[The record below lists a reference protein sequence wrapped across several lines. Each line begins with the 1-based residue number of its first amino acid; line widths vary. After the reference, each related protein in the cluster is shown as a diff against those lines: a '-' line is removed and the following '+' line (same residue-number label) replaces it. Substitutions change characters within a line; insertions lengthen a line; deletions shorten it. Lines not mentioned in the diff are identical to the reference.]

1 LLRNTPLIQV
11 ILMEKNYRVV
21 IEPGEDGWFVVTVP
35 ALPGCIT
42 QGKTVEEAEKNAK
55 EAIEA
60 YLESLIK
67 RHKKIPDQQGVRIRE
82 VAVEV

>member
-1 LLRNTPLIQV
+1 MC
-11 ILMEKNYRVV
+11 MEKIYDIV

-42 QGKTVEEAEKNAK
+42 QGKTIEEAEINAK

-60 YLESLIK
+60 YIESLIK
-67 RHKKIPDQQGVRIRE
+67 RHKGIPDQHGVAFRK
-82 VAVEV
+82 VAV

>member
-1 LLRNTPLIQV
+1 MQ
-11 ILMEKNYRVV
+11 KKYQVV

-42 QGKTVEEAEKNAK
+42 QGKTVSEAEANAR
-55 EAIEA
+55 EAIEG

-67 RHKKIPDQQGVRIRE
+67 HQRKVPDQRQVSIRE
-82 VAVEV
+82 IAGEI

>member
-1 LLRNTPLIQV
+1 
-11 ILMEKNYRVV
+11 MEKNYRVV

>member
-1 LLRNTPLIQV
+1 
-11 ILMEKNYRVV
+11 MERTYRIV

-42 QGKTVEEAEKNAK
+42 QGKTLEESETNAR

-60 YLESLIK
+60 YLESLI
-67 RHKKIPDQQGVRIRE
+67 RRNKKIPDQNKVCIRE
-82 VAVEV
+82 VAVKV

>member
-1 LLRNTPLIQV
+1 
-11 ILMEKNYRVV
+11 MEKRYQII

-42 QGKTVEEAEKNAK
+42 QGKTEKEAEENAK

-60 YLESLIK
+60 YLESFRK
-67 RHKKIPDQQGVRIRE
+67 RRKKIPDQQGVSIRE

>member
-1 LLRNTPLIQV
+1 
-11 ILMEKNYRVV
+11 MEKIYDVV

-42 QGKTVEEAEKNAK
+42 QGKTIEEAEKNAK

-60 YLESLIK
+60 YIESLIK
-67 RHKKIPDQQGVRIRE
+67 RRKVIPDHHGVAFRK